1 MKGRP
6 DPERIPQLKR
16 EAHRIFAQYDP
27 DPDNA
32 LYQHAKIGDLMVQ
45 DFGGDCDGQEDDG
58 SPPSRSEI

>member
-6 DPERIPQLKR
+6 DLESLPQLKR

-32 LYQHAKIGDLMVQ
+32 VLQHLLIKEMMTQ
-45 DFGGDCDGQEDDG
+45 DFGTEMCVDQEPDG
-58 SPPSRSEI
+58 SSS

>member
-45 DFGGDCDGQEDDG
+45 DFGETDDDQEGGG
-58 SPPSRSEI
+58 SPSSPPDT

>member
-45 DFGGDCDGQEDDG
+45 DFGEIDDDQEDDG
-58 SPPSRSEI
+58 SPSETSET